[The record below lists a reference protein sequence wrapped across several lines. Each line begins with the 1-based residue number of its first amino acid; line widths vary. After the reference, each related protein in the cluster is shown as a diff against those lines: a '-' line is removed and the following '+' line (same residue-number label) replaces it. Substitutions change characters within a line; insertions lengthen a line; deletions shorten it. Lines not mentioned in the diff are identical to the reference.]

1 MAQPCGA
8 SKTTSLSTYT
18 RPPSARSPRSRS
30 SAATCMPRRY
40 GGSTKTTSKRARAP
54 RANSN
59 ASPRTT
65 VRFAAPSFCAF
76 SRSARSAAGCFS
88 TMTTDAAPR
97 ESASKPSAPLPAN
110 RSRHA
115 MPVSS
120 RPSQLNSVSRTRSGV
135 GLKSAAS
142 GNSMRRLRHRPP
154 MIRTVLGLVLRTDD
168 DYRELFGSYA
178 PRKGALDLR
187 DGHPFN
193 ARGKLVEPVERQPVE
208 TDRGDLLEDLAVGVD
223 AQRKAA
229 DEALFR
235 RLQLRLGGPGLH
247 ELDDDRARQLE
258 RFARLVAPRLQ
269 SHQKR
274 SLAFVGPEVT
284 VGAVRVAAL
293 LAYFPEEPRHESPA
307 SQRVIADEERKVVRV
322 GSGERRN
329 AQQHVALG
337 GRVRHAQRRTRGR
350 RDRRQRRIGPFRKT
364 RG

>member
-65 VRFAAPSFCAF
+65 VRFAAPSLCAF

-154 MIRTVLGLVLRTDD
+154 MIRTVLGLVRRTDD
-168 DYRELFGSYA
+168 DDRELFGIDA
-178 PRKGALDLR
+178 LRKGAPHLR
-187 DGHPFN
+187 EGHPFD

-208 TDRGDLLEDLAVGVD
+208 ADHGDLLEDLAVGVD
-223 AQRKAA
+223 AQGESA

-235 RLQLRLGGPGLH
+235 RFQLRFGRTVLH
-247 ELDDDRARQLE
+247 ELADDRARQLE
-258 RFARLVAPRLQ
+258 RLARLVAPRLQ

-274 SLAFVGPEVT
+274 SLALVGPEIT
-284 VGAVRVAAL
+284 GGAVSVAAL
-293 LAYFPEEPRHESPA
+293 LAYFPQEPRHESAA
-307 SQRVIADEERKVVRV
+307 SQGVVADEERKVVRV
-322 GSGERRN
+322 GSGERRD

-337 GRVRHAQRRTRGR
+337 GRVRHAQR
-350 RDRRQRRIGPFRKT
+350 
-364 RG
+364 